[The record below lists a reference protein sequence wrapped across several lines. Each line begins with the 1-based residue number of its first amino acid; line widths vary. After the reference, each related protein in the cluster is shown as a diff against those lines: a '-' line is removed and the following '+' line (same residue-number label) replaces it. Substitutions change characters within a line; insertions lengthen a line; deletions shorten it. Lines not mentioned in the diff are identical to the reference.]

1 MNYFDTLIPAGNR
14 SVSFSPIMPPSTEQ
28 LLNRLRLRQIALLL
42 AIDEHTTLRA
52 AAACLGMTQPAA
64 SKMLRELEEA
74 IGTALCE
81 RVGRGLRF
89 TPAGRTVLHTCRGL
103 RSSLASL
110 NRELAELPLGD
121 AGKLLVG
128 CITAV
133 SPTPLSEVAL
143 QLKKCHPRLSIEIHV
158 DTSDRLIKWL
168 LAGRLD
174 LVIGR
179 MPEGRGQ
186 ANRDCLFQPIG
197 EEALSVVAARHHP
210 LAANDSQPLVLA
222 DLQPYPWL
230 LQLQGSPLREVIERE
245 FRSHHLS
252 PPQGLV
258 ETSSFLT
265 AIGIVAESETL
276 AVVPRSI
283 AEAFARRGLL
293 RILPYTFK
301 HTLSP
306 WGCLTYRHRTLSP
319 IMREFL
325 EHLRDAH
332 EAMAQ

>member
-1 MNYFDTLIPAGNR
+1 
-14 SVSFSPIMPPSTEQ
+14 MPPSTEQ

-42 AIDEHTTLRA
+42 AIDEQTTLRA
-52 AAACLGMTQPAA
+52 AASCLGMTQPAA

-74 IGTALCE
+74 IGAVLFE

-89 TPAGRTVLHTCRGL
+89 TPAGKTVLHTCRSL

-133 SPTPLSEVAL
+133 SPTPLSEVTL
-143 QLKKCHPRLSIEIHV
+143 QLKKHHPQLAIEIHA
-158 DTSDRLIKWL
+158 DTSDRLIEWL

-174 LVIGR
+174 IVIGR
-179 MPEGRGQ
+179 MPEEHSQ
-186 ANRDCLFQPIG
+186 ANQDCLFQPIG
-197 EEALSVVAARHHP
+197 EEALSVIAARQHP
-210 LAANDSQPLVLA
+210 LVSRDRQPLSLA
-222 DLQPYPWL
+222 ALHAYPWL

-245 FRSHHLS
+245 FRSQHLS
-252 PPQGLV
+252 LPQGMV

-265 AIGIVAESETL
+265 AIGIVAESEAL
-276 AVVPRSI
+276 AVVPYSI
-283 AEAFARRGLL
+283 ANAFARHDLL
-293 RILPYTFK
+293 HILPYAFS

-306 WGCLTYRHRTLSP
+306 WGSLTYRHRPLSP

-325 EHLRDAH
+325 EHLHSAYTRQQPNELFAPSADAAPD
-332 EAMAQ
+332 ESARAKI